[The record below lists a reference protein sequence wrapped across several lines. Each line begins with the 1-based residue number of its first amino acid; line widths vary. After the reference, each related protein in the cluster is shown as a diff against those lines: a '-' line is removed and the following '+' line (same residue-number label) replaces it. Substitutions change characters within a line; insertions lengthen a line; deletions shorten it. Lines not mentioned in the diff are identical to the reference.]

1 MRRLFTWL
9 LVMLKALHNLK
20 CFFFSFSR
28 ICLLFIEGGILI
40 LVVGNT
46 TAPSSDNHSLPASIS
61 LWCSSHKLN
70 VENHNNRHRLQ
81 NFHWLGTV
89 LSSFTIRNGNC
100 WTKGGVA
107 ATPYGEGNVTKGG
120 LNYYHRYSKELKTS
134 LARVMRTLIQL
145 YASIWLVIWGSFVH
159 TNKFFNSQPKLAY
172 YPIL

>member
-1 MRRLFTWL
+1 M
-9 LVMLKALHNLK
+9 
-20 CFFFSFSR
+20 FFFSLFQGYVYY
-28 ICLLFIEGGILI
+28 LLRVASSYSSL
-40 LVVGNT
+40 GNT

-89 LSSFTIRNGNC
+89 LSSFTIRSGNC

-107 ATPYGEGNVTKGG
+107 ATPYGEGNVTKRG

>member
-20 CFFFSFSR
+20 CFFFSLFQGYVYY
-28 ICLLFIEGGILI
+28 LLRVASSYSSL
-40 LVVGNT
+40 GNT

-89 LSSFTIRNGNC
+89 LSSFTIRSGNC
-100 WTKGGVA
+100 WTKGGVWRPLPMEKA
-107 ATPYGEGNVTKGG
+107 MSPREAF
-120 LNYYHRYSKELKTS
+120 NYYHRYSKELTTS
-134 LARVMRTLIQL
+134 LATVMRTLIQL
-145 YASIWLVIWGSFVH
+145 YASIWLVIWGSFCSYQQVLQSS
-159 TNKFFNSQPKLAY
+159 TKTSLY
-172 YPIL
+172 I